1 MSDLEF
7 RRWKT
12 APVSQLA
19 DLCSCL
25 DDMLSV
31 IDFTSRLIELF
42 DQDEPDYTLLD
53 ALSTAAI
60 VRYTR
65 CFVQGYRFRL
75 DVEAH
80 LTMDEGE
87 SLLHER
93 IRQTR
98 DWHIAHPIN
107 LQEIY
112 TLAVGFNP
120 QAGAAAKAEAIAV
133 QARSEIP
140 LEAPDLFTLRRLA
153 ERWRDWLEQA
163 VNESRAQL
171 LPEAM
176 KLSAEQLLRLPS
188 TPERPNPNPQAR
200 RKQR

>member
-1 MSDLEF
+1 
-7 RRWKT
+7 
-12 APVSQLA
+12 
-19 DLCSCL
+19 
-25 DDMLSV
+25 MLSV

-42 DQDEPDYTLLD
+42 DQYEPDYTLLD
-53 ALSTAAI
+53 ALSTATI

-75 DVEAH
+75 DGEAH
-80 LTMDEGE
+80 LTMDESE

-112 TLAVGFNP
+112 TLAVGFDP

-133 QARSEIP
+133 QGRSEIP

-176 KLSAEQLLRLPS
+176 KLSAEQLLGLPS